1 MLIKGV
7 TGLFF
12 VITSSPRILANA
24 RIKKIIGAAKQ
35 TYLFF
40 MLAYPTEF
48 VYGNFHLL

>member
-12 VITSSPRILANA
+12 VITSSPRILA
-24 RIKKIIGAAKQ
+24 RIKKIVGAAKQ